1 MKISKTIKRLR
12 SERGMTQEALAE
24 KLFITR
30 QSVSSWENDRTQPDI
45 EMLGKLSEI
54 FDVSIEELIYG
65 HKRNLTLETKK
76 PDYNST
82 LMIVFSI
89 LGSLL
94 AGVGVVLIFVTFWQ
108 KMPMFFKAVLSL
120 LPLLAGQSAG
130 VFVLLKKREKLPW
143 CEGAAVLWTA
153 GIAATLA
160 MIYNIFDLEI
170 YWHTVLIIISV
181 CIIPVLGLLKAVSPL
196 VVYYACA
203 IIWLCAAAS
212 SGTVYLMLSLVVLL
226 LAGGCIFSSRL
237 VKKEN
242 KSVRSLYSQWVS
254 AAAVLALAVCTAIS
268 FSVIHLIFSAV
279 GTVGICLLLL
289 SLRDADIVMP
299 YRLPGLLL
307 TSFMLFASGAIYYGN
322 LDRSNENII
331 FAVLQGVAVLLCGL
345 YIIFTK
351 TKGKDIFFNAYI
363 AVSALSI
370 FVFLIA
376 YFRFPDSVSALRN
389 KDEIFKAAMKIV
401 AVIANIL
408 LMISGGREKKLASI
422 NLGFTSVAALT
433 LLFVYQSGLSM
444 IANGFLLLIFGGVL
458 LAINFRLSRKNVK
471 KDMAVINEEVADNDT
486 ES

>member
-1 MKISKTIKRLR
+1 
-12 SERGMTQEALAE
+12 MTQEALAE

-108 KMPMFFKAVLSL
+108 KMPMFFKAVLSF

-153 GIAATLA
+153 GIGATLA

-170 YWHTVLIIISV
+170 YWHTVLILISL
-181 CIIPVLGLLKAVSPL
+181 CIIPVISLLKAVAPL

-212 SGTVYLMLSLVVLL
+212 SGTVYLMLLWVVLL
-226 LAGGCIFSSRL
+226 LAGGCIFTSRL
-237 VKKEN
+237 VKREN
-242 KSVRSLYSQWVS
+242 KGIRGLYAHWVS
-254 AAAVLALAVCTAIS
+254 AAAVTAMAVSTALAFGDLHLALS
-268 FSVIHLIFSAV
+268 SV
-279 GTVGICLLLL
+279 GTVGICLLIF
-289 SLRDADIVMP
+289 SLKDSDIAMP
-299 YRLPGLLL
+299 YRLPGLVF
-307 TSFMLFASGAIYYGN
+307 TSFMLFAGGAIYYGN
-322 LDRSNENII
+322 LEQSNENII
-331 FAVLQGVAVLLCGL
+331 FAVLQGIAVLLCGV

-351 TKGKDIFFNAYI
+351 TKGKDKFFNTYI

-458 LAINFRLSRKNVK
+458 LAINFRLSRQNSK
-471 KDMAVINEEVADNDT
+471 KAVTAEAQEVADNDT
-486 ES
+486 QG